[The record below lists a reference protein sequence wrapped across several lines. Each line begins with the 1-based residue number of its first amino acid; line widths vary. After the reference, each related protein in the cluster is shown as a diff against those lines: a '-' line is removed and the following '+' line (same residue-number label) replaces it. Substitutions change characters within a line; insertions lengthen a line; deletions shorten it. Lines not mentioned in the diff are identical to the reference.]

1 MTETKKGTLQERAVL
16 VRLERKNVWLGK
28 RTDKDISAQIQKS
41 KGLTKSHGDYK
52 RHLFPDCDQPLEQVL
67 NAINHVD
74 YVYRRRTLPWLPGVN
89 IIATPLFL
97 NFTEAM
103 NEALTKLDKARIELK
118 NQWPAMVAA
127 GISNSKGTASM
138 DEYPTQD
145 MLDDMY
151 QMELTYYPVADDG
164 DFRVTLPAEVV
175 QSIKEKLQEDNQRRL
190 ANTTIEIWK
199 RLTSEIE
206 AAWKNL
212 DGKKLRPEWLERIK
226 ELAKS
231 IPDLNLADDPD
242 LNEAAK
248 KAEALTQHDIE
259 TLKANP
265 NLKKD
270 TADKA
275 EALYEQLKD
284 MF

>member
-1 MTETKKGTLQERAVL
+1 MPEEQKGSLKERAIL
-16 VRLERKNVWLGK
+16 VRLERTNVWLGK
-28 RTDKDISAQIQKS
+28 RTDKEAAAAYQKAH
-41 KGLTKSHGDYK
+41 GLTSKHGDYK
-52 RHLFPDCDQPLEQVL
+52 RDLFPDCDQPREQVM

-103 NEALTKLDKARIELK
+103 NEAMTKLDKARIELK

-127 GISNSKGTASM
+127 GITNSKGTASL
-138 DEYPTQD
+138 DEYPTVE

-151 QMELTYYPVADDG
+151 QMDLTYYPVADSH
-164 DFRVTLPAEVV
+164 DFRVTLPADVV
-175 QSIKEKLQEDNQRRL
+175 TSIKERLKEDNEKRL
-190 ANTTIEIWK
+190 AQTTIEIWN
-199 RLTSEIE
+199 RLTKEIE
-206 AAWKNL
+206 QAWKNL

-226 ELAKS
+226 ELSKS

-248 KAEALTQHDIE
+248 KAEALTVHDIE
-259 TLKANP
+259 TLKGDPA
-265 NLKKD
+265 LRKE
-270 TADKA
+270 TAEKA
-275 EALYEQLKD
+275 EALYENLKD
-284 MF
+284 LF